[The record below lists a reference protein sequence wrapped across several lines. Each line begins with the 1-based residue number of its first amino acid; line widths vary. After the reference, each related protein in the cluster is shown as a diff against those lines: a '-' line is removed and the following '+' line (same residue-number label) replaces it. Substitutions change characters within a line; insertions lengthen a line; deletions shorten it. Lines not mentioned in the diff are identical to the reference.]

1 MTRRSKPTD
10 IETPSGFAACVYPRT
25 WENIVFTMPDQIACV
40 SRSPILRPSSFP
52 CSGFT
57 IPRMQMRHDRLPL
70 RSITPTTI
78 PTSVHF
84 YGGLALFAFQ
94 PRFVQFWIPFP
105 RGKSNRSRV
114 KELVQGYQWV
124 SLKKSFQSFNSRF
137 KRCDTIRNRSI
148 NLPRGQDFGMVTR
161 HSSRVQ
167 PIFRGSTSFPYT
179 LDHALLPLR
188 LCKARGGGW
197 GWMHA
202 VDHVATFFFFPP
214 TARKF
219 PRNTLVT
226 HAMYLSSSRDND
238 FLHVFPTREQ
248 AQG

>member
-1 MTRRSKPTD
+1 
-10 IETPSGFAACVYPRT
+10 
-25 WENIVFTMPDQIACV
+25 MPDQIACV

-84 YGGLALFAFQ
+84 YGGLAPFAPSNHDSSSFEFLFH
-94 PRFVQFWIPFP
+94 VE
-105 RGKSNRSRV
+105 NRIDLALRSSYKGFR
-114 KELVQGYQWV
+114 YQWV

-137 KRCDTIRNRSI
+137 KRCDTIRDRSI
-148 NLPRGQDFGMVTR
+148 NLSRGQDFGMVTR

-197 GWMHA
+197 G
-202 VDHVATFFFFPP
+202 
-214 TARKF
+214 
-219 PRNTLVT
+219 
-226 HAMYLSSSRDND
+226 
-238 FLHVFPTREQ
+238 
-248 AQG
+248 

>member
-1 MTRRSKPTD
+1 MCIAFAYPPPLFFSVLGVYDPSHANAPRPAASPLDHANNDPNECTLLRRAGP
-10 IETPSGFAACVYPRT
+10 F
-25 WENIVFTMPDQIACV
+25 
-40 SRSPILRPSSFP
+40 RP
-52 CSGFT
+52 
-57 IPRMQMRHDRLPL
+57 
-70 RSITPTTI
+70 
-78 PTSVHF
+78 
-84 YGGLALFAFQ
+84 FQ

-148 NLPRGQDFGMVTR
+148 NLSRGQDFGMVTR

-202 VDHVATFFFFPP
+202 VDHVATFFFSPP